1 MMQHSRAFD
10 RTLNDEFI
18 VTLISHSNL
27 DWTAVELDLN
37 LDLAD
42 AGLMDSSQVWLEL
55 IGNLGLWVQVII
67 RLRLVLEFPD
77 TE

>member
-55 IGNLGLWVQVII
+55 IGNLGLWGAGYN
-67 RLRLVLEFPD
+67 
-77 TE
+77 